1 MKEVIIIGAGGYAK
15 SVLDSIDKA
24 QYTIAGFIDENTNK
38 KSHLGHPIIA
48 RSLNDKNI
56 NAKNYAFFVAIGN
69 NEKRTKWF
77 SKLCEKGL
85 DIITIIGKTAIVSNG
100 AKIGRGCFIGK
111 TAIINNGAKIG
122 DDCIINTKSLVEHGC
137 NVGNHANISTNSVI
151 NGDVIV
157 GEGSFIGS
165 CSVTI
170 GQIKIG
176 EWSTVG
182 AGAVVIRNVENC
194 VTVAGVPAK
203 EISKETMLG

>member
-24 QYTIAGFIDENTNK
+24 QYVVAGFIDENTNK

-48 RSLNDKNI
+48 HSLNDKNI
-56 NAKNYAFFVAIGN
+56 NLKNYAFFVAIGN
-69 NEKRTKWF
+69 NEKRKKWF
-77 SKLCEKGL
+77 DELCKKRL
-85 DIITIIGKTAIVSNG
+85 DVITVIDKTAIVSNG
-100 AKIGRGCFIGK
+100 AKIGKGCFVGK

-122 DDCIINTKSLVEHGC
+122 DNCVINTKSLIEHGC
-137 NVGNHANISTNSVI
+137 NVGDHANISTNSVI
-151 NGDVIV
+151 NGDVVV
-157 GEGSFIGS
+157 GEGSFLGS

-176 EWSTVG
+176 KWSTVG
-182 AGAVVIRNVENC
+182 AGAVVIRDVGNS

-203 EISKETMLG
+203 EISKDTMLG